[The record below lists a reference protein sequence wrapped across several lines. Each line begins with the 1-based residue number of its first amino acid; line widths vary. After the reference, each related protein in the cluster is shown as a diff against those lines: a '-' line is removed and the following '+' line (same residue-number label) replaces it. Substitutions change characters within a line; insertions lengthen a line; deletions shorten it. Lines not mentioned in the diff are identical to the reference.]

1 MPSINKTYVC
11 ESTVNS
17 TTFIPLAQS
26 TLDEKQL
33 QYVSNTN
40 NIDNETYNSNE
51 SKTNID
57 DSFYLSDS
65 SLSKD
70 INEDDE
76 NIDTNLN
83 KMLNSTLDLNTSV
96 NSSRAVI
103 CDDVNMYVETSDSKN
118 LKQNMCPYCKRLQ
131 KQFAR
136 HLEFVHKNEED
147 VKKFRLLP
155 KGSFILFISFRL
167 LLKSIYRKLS
177 LEILII

>member
-11 ESTVNS
+11 ESTMNS

-40 NIDNETYNSNE
+40 NIDNETYNSIE
-51 SKTNID
+51 SEHNID
-57 DSFYLSDS
+57 DSFHLSDG

-76 NIDTNLN
+76 NTDNTNLN
-83 KMLNSTLDLNTSV
+83 KMLKSTLDLNTSV

-103 CDDVNMYVETSDSKN
+103 CNDVNMYVETSDSKN

-155 KGSFILFISFRL
+155 KGLFILFISFRVF
-167 LLKSIYRKLS
+167 
-177 LEILII
+177 II

>member
-1 MPSINKTYVC
+1 MQKSNNTFVTDSHKSKKNVTLPFINKTYIC
-11 ESTVNS
+11 ESTMNF

-26 TLDEKQL
+26 ILDEKQL

-40 NIDNETYNSNE
+40 NIDNETYNSIE
-51 SKTNID
+51 SEHNTD
-57 DSFYLSDS
+57 DSFHLSDG

-70 INEDDE
+70 IDED
-76 NIDTNLN
+76 NIDNTNLN
-83 KMLNSTLDLNTSV
+83 KILNNTLDLNTSV

-103 CDDVNMYVETSDSKN
+103 CDDVNMYVDTSDSKN
-118 LKQNMCPYCKRLQ
+118 LKQNMCPYCKKLQ

-155 KGSFILFISFRL
+155 KGSFIT
-167 LLKSIYRKLS
+167 
-177 LEILII
+177 